1 MGSPPGGFAGSPR
14 WVLVLILLAGVNGFA
29 TTAVF
34 ILTPKQIVAGTDRLT
49 TVPGPA
55 GDVVEDVPARKSAL
69 IDGRFILASVGVER
83 LRSGAG
89 QGDLLYDFTKWI
101 SRVESEIGPN
111 DSIRQLANV
120 IEEESSRTFTT
131 TVPIETLMKTGA
143 LRRTEGLEKL
153 LVQYLIAGYEQ
164 GVPTIIQ
171 VSYEL
176 EWEGGHLVG
185 PTRQDEFPQPAGAE
199 FGLYL
204 AGHTS
209 ALRNM
214 ADPQSFPYSR
224 MMSLAPAAFKKML
237 SREQTSPEEAVQ
249 AVRALIGIETAA
261 EPARV
266 GRGSTVVLLPAQ
278 GKGTMREYPELE
290 P

>member
-1 MGSPPGGFAGSPR
+1 M
-14 WVLVLILLAGVNGFA
+14 LAGVNGFA

-34 ILTPKQIVAGTDRLT
+34 ILSPKQIVAGTDRLT

-55 GDVVEDVPARKSAL
+55 GEVVEDVPARKLAL
-69 IDGRFILASVGVER
+69 IDGRFMVASVGVER
-83 LRSGAG
+83 LRSGAR
-89 QGDLLYDFTKWI
+89 QGELLYDFTKWI

-120 IEEESSRTFTT
+120 IEEESSRTFTAA
-131 TVPIETLMKTGA
+131 VPIEKLMKTGA
-143 LRRTEGLEKL
+143 LPHTEGLDKL

-171 VSYEL
+171 VYYEL
-176 EWEGGHLVG
+176 EWDGRRLVG
-185 PTRQDEFPQPAGAE
+185 PTRKDEFPRPPAAE
-199 FGLYL
+199 SGVYF

-214 ADPQSFPYSR
+214 ADPQSYPYSR

-237 SREQTSPEEAVQ
+237 SHEQTSPEEAVQ

-261 EPARV
+261 EPAKV

-278 GKGTMREYPELE
+278 GKGSMREYPELE